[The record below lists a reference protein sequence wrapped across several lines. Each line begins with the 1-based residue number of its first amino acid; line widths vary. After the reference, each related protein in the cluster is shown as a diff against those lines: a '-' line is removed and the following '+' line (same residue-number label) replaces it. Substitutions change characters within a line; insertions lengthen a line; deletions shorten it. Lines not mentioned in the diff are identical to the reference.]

1 MFSYSLILSLAVLC
15 CHVRRSDATTPEW
28 YSQQAAQHDNQTQ
41 TVTTTVV
48 AEPSTP
54 IAAPPPPLPQTS
66 SIGQPEPSTTVVVP
80 LPPPPQ
86 TSSTA
91 TYISIQPEGTPPP
104 KPSNPCKP
112 NPESTFPHVN
122 ATTNFTVPAFQ
133 PPGQPAYDWT
143 INVGLIDT
151 HNKTSNASE
160 DRLLLWI
167 TTPNAKDN
175 TINAPDHDLSSP
187 TLPYEG
193 CLIQLI
199 PKNPKGVSDQDGD
212 GEAKCEGVFSDKCYD
227 AIHGYA
233 KRSADFI
240 SKQGWSDRNPA
251 HCLHMARY
259 FDEECGTGDKDEGW
273 RASAARCEL
282 FSSNFKANRLCCV
295 VLAKFT
301 TSTDVFGS
309 GPSCAQF
316 SFAPQSLL
324 HAPFPLPAAIGDDN
338 TYGNFTNYD
347 RLTSTASPILLV
359 GWLKESS
366 NQSMEKWGD
375 ARLLCPQPNRFT
387 PGSRGFDD
395 GNGNENADAT
405 ASAGVRLRGN
415 GFNFEVLG
423 IWVGI
428 TVGWWFYVW
437 LL

>member
-41 TVTTTVV
+41 TVTKTVV
-48 AEPSTP
+48 AGPSTP
-54 IAAPPPPLPQTS
+54 IAAPPPPLLQTS
-66 SIGQPEPSTTVVVP
+66 SIVQSGPSAPVVVPPPPSPPQYEPSTP
-80 LPPPPQ
+80 AAIPPPPQ
-86 TSSTA
+86 TLSTA
-91 TYISIQPEGTPPP
+91 TSTLSIQPEGTPPP

-112 NPESTFPHVN
+112 NPENTFPHVN

-167 TTPNAKDN
+167 TTPDAKNNLTD
-175 TINAPDHDLSSP
+175 APDHDLSSP
-187 TLPYEG
+187 ALPYEG
-193 CLIQLI
+193 CLIQFI

-259 FDEECGTGDKDEGW
+259 FDEDCGAGDKDEGW
-273 RASAARCEL
+273 RASGARC
-282 FSSNFKANRLCCV
+282 
-295 VLAKFT
+295 KFW
-301 TSTDVFGS
+301 S
-309 GPSCAQF
+309 
-316 SFAPQSLL
+316 
-324 HAPFPLPAAIGDDN
+324 
-338 TYGNFTNYD
+338 
-347 RLTSTASPILLV
+347 
-359 GWLKESS
+359 
-366 NQSMEKWGD
+366 
-375 ARLLCPQPNRFT
+375 
-387 PGSRGFDD
+387 
-395 GNGNENADAT
+395 
-405 ASAGVRLRGN
+405 
-415 GFNFEVLG
+415 
-423 IWVGI
+423 
-428 TVGWWFYVW
+428 
-437 LL
+437 